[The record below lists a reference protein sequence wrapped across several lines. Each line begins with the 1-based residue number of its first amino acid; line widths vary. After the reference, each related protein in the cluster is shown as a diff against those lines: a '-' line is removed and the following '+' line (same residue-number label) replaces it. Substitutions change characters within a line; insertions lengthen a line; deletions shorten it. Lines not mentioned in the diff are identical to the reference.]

1 VPLDCVSHVV
11 GEAGTVRLEAPDMV
25 FSVLAVGLERATS
38 PFLRVM
44 EPQVLQTLRAER
56 GIDVDTRVAS
66 FEALR
71 SWKNAFTG

>member
-1 VPLDCVSHVV
+1 
-11 GEAGTVRLEAPDMV
+11 MV

-56 GIDVDTRVAS
+56 GIEVDTRVAS

>member
-1 VPLDCVSHVV
+1 LLARIE
-11 GEAGTVRLEAPDMV
+11 GETRKRDAGLPTLP
-25 FSVLAVGLERATS
+25 STVGLERATN

-44 EPQVLQTLRAER
+44 QPQVLQTLRTER
-56 GIDVDTRVAS
+56 GVDAGTRVAS